1 MKFKHPGQWYSPAWL
16 LSGNVEPQAINAE
29 YRYLRTKVRQR
40 LDRLIKSSGGRYADT
55 QWVKEAQAILE
66 IGGRGPRAKALS
78 LAAFYDWLGRKTT
91 VTDIKKLEKRTQ
103 SFLEEAGWD
112 IPMEQVSDFWNYLDW
127 WRERTH
133 SYTISPPKQVIEM
146 YVQAKKWGVSLEDLQ
161 SDFDWWTKNYN
172 YMPDLP
178 IREGRREY
186 GSDYYRE
193 AVNRIKSR
201 RKS

>member
-16 LSGNVEPQAINAE
+16 LSGNVDPKDINKE

-78 LAAFYDWLGRKTT
+78 LSAFQDWLSRKTT
-91 VTDIKKLEKRTQ
+91 VTDIKKLEKRTRAWLTEQ
-103 SFLEEAGWD
+103 GWVLPAAQIAD
-112 IPMEQVSDFWNYLDW
+112 YWNFIDW
-127 WRERTH
+127 WKDRNLK
-133 SYTISPPKQVIEM
+133 YTFSPPKVVTEVYI
-146 YVQAKKWGVSLEDLQ
+146 QAKKYGISLEDLKE
-161 SDFDWWTKNYN
+161 DFDWWTRNYQ
-172 YMPDLP
+172 YMSQIP
-178 IREGRREY
+178 EGRGH
-186 GSDYYRE
+186 GSAYYRD

-201 RKS
+201 NKARSV

>member
-40 LDRLIKSSGGRYADT
+40 LDRLIKSTNGRYADT
-55 QWVKEAQAILE
+55 QFVREAQAILE

-78 LAAFYDWLGRKTT
+78 LSAFHDWLSRKTT
-91 VTDIKKLEKRTQ
+91 ATDIKKIDKETQ
-103 SFLEEAGWD
+103 NWLSAWGYD
-112 IPMEQVSDFWNYLDW
+112 VPMEQVAELWSFLDW
-127 WRERTH
+127 YYDQNT
-133 SYTISPPKQVIEM
+133 SYTVSPKLIEL
-146 YVQAKKWGVSLEDLQ
+146 YVESKKWGVHLEDIKN
-161 SDFDWWTKNYN
+161 DVNWWLSNYQ
-172 YMPDLP
+172 YMPQLP
-178 IREGRREY
+178 VREGRREY
-186 GSDYYRE
+186 GSEYYRK

>member
-55 QWVKEAQAILE
+55 QWVKEAQQILE
-66 IGGRGPRAKALS
+66 IGGHGPRAKALS
-78 LAAFYDWLGRKTT
+78 LAAFHDWLGRKTT
-91 VTDIKKLEKRTQ
+91 VTDIKKLEKQTREWMDET
-103 SFLEEAGWD
+103 GWD
-112 IPMEQVSDFWNYLDW
+112 LPAAQVADFWNYMDW

-133 SYTISPPKQVIEM
+133 SYSISPSKQVIEM
-146 YVQAKKWGVSLEDLQ
+146 YIQAKKNGISLEDLQ
-161 SDFDWWTKNYN
+161 SDFDWWRNNYQ
-172 YMPDLP
+172 YMEQIP
-178 IREGRREY
+178 EGHGH
-186 GSDYYRE
+186 GSAYYRD
-193 AVNRIKSR
+193 AVKRLKAR